1 MNEIKKFQRIQK
13 EGLSKAHFFEHLIA
27 YIEEKG
33 YLGEE
38 QWQKVQL
45 RLLEILTRQIE
56 IFNKGQSSSIQKQK
70 AEALTASI
78 YFTLGVYFRELED
91 IDESIEILGKGRL
104 DEAFSEGKRLIHEK
118 VEKCKVLYEE
128 AKATRITTENIAY
141 NDTLGEGLNCFFKSY
156 NEALRAEENC
166 GDIDYPLC
174 IDKMEEIGVLYIE
187 GYLNKILIENR
198 FCKRFDHEGEIDR
211 LLYGYHEGYQHLLM
225 NIFER
230 VLMNVIGNMIL
241 GRDGLRLSEEEAT
254 ELCNRLKP
262 LEENKLKL
270 VLYQGAKMSMT
281 LSKIEE
287 PEAKSYVYACVD
299 KWLPIFKRGLE
310 REDMTELFVVD
321 HEKVQKRF
329 SISVVENKMDDDTFK
344 TLSEHIREVESTSEK
359 LQLIRKH
366 IANIED
372 LKDLFEADC
381 IYEEE
386 FKEIFSDLSDM
397 EIALLIRYSMM
408 DEFASID
415 IEQPLEEEKEWR
427 KAFAQF
433 MGYMEEKK
441 KQAIVELAKEVEII

>member
-1 MNEIKKFQRIQK
+1 MNEIRKYQRIQK

-33 YLGEE
+33 YLSEA

-45 RLLEILTRQIE
+45 ELLEILTKQIE

-104 DEAFSEGKRLIHEK
+104 KEAFSKGKRLIHEK
-118 VEKCKVLYEE
+118 VEKCKMLYEE

-174 IDKMEEIGVLYIE
+174 RDKMEEIGVLYIE
-187 GYLNKILIENR
+187 DYLTKIIIENR
-198 FCKRFDHEGEIDR
+198 FCRRFDHEGEIDR
-211 LLYGYHEGYQHLLM
+211 LLYGYHEGYQHLLL

-230 VLMNVIGNMIL
+230 VLLNAIGNMIL
-241 GRDGLRLSEEEAT
+241 GRDGLRLSEEEIM
-254 ELCNRLKP
+254 ELCRLLRP
-262 LEENKLKL
+262 LEEDKLKL

-287 PEAKSYVYACVD
+287 VEAKAYVYGCID
-299 KWLPIFKRGLE
+299 KWLPIFRRCLDSE
-310 REDMTELFVVD
+310 NMTELFVID
-321 HEKVQKRF
+321 HEKVGKRF
-329 SISVVENKMDDDTFK
+329 SISAIENKMDDDTFK
-344 TLSEHIREVESTSEK
+344 ILAEHIRDAENTNEK
-359 LQLIRKH
+359 LQWIRKH

-386 FKEIFSDLSDM
+386 FEMIFGDLSDM
-397 EIALLIRYSMM
+397 ELALLIRYSMM

-415 IEQPLEEEKEWR
+415 IEEPLEEEKEWR
-427 KAFAQF
+427 KVFAKF
-433 MGYMEEKK
+433 VAAMEEKK
-441 KQAIVELAKEVEII
+441 KQTILALAKEVEII

>member
-1 MNEIKKFQRIQK
+1 MNEIKKFQRIHK

-27 YIEEKG
+27 LIEEKG
-33 YLGEE
+33 YLSEE

-45 RLLEILTRQIE
+45 KLLEILTRQIE

-70 AEALTASI
+70 AEALMASI

-91 IDESIEILGKGRL
+91 IDESIEILGKANL
-104 DEAFSEGKRLIHEK
+104 EEAFSEGKRLIHEK
-118 VEKCKVLYEE
+118 VERCKLLYEK
-128 AKATRITTENIAY
+128 AKATKITTENIAY

-156 NEALRAEENC
+156 DEALRAEENC

-187 GYLNKILIENR
+187 GYLNKFIIENR
-198 FCKRFDHEGEIDR
+198 FCQRFDNEGEIDR
-211 LLYGYHEGYQHLLM
+211 LLYGYHEGAQHLLI

-230 VLMNVIGNMIL
+230 VLINAIGNMIL
-241 GRDGLRLSEEEAT
+241 GRDGLRLSEEEVT
-254 ELCNRLKP
+254 ELRRLLRP

-281 LSKIEE
+281 LSKLEE
-287 PEAKSYVYACVD
+287 SEAKAYVYACVD
-299 KWLPIFKRGLE
+299 KWLPIFKRCLE

-321 HEKVQKRF
+321 HESVQKRF
-329 SISVVENKMDDDTFK
+329 SISAVENKMDDDTFRAL
-344 TLSEHIREVESTSEK
+344 TDHIREMESTSKK
-359 LQLIRKH
+359 LQLIREH
-366 IANIED
+366 IANVED

-381 IYEEE
+381 IYDEE
-386 FKEIFSDLSDM
+386 FEMIFSDLSDM

-415 IEQPLEEEKEWR
+415 IELPLEEKEWR
-427 KAFAQF
+427 KAFAKF
-433 MGYMEEKK
+433 VGYMEEKK
-441 KQAIVELAKEVEII
+441 KLVILALAKEVEII